1 MKFYF
6 FLSEKFDFIY
16 DHISNFVVLTIFL
29 PLLSNKRQIGI
40 EIKDIMSL
48 PEKDA

>member
-1 MKFYF
+1 MKFSF
-6 FLSEKFDFIY
+6 FLSEIFYFIY

-29 PLLSNKRQIGI
+29 PLLSHKRQTGM

-48 PEKDA
+48 LKKDA